1 MRLLLC
7 SSAIFFPHFFFNF
20 LPCAV
25 FVAVATV
32 VFVAGNVFWHRVAH
46 KLQKRRLDSHFR
58 HFSTPAR
65 LSPFSELLFPCF
77 FSHPFRPPY
86 VCVCVQAGIS
96 ASVSVCVFK
105 VVSLW
110 QARIDLPESC
120 RNFCLPLRPFDP
132 IPNHLHKIKSHRKI
146 NFQCVAFSLRSLK
159 VNCHAHY
166 SQPPI
171 FVPFLRFFLFV

>member
-1 MRLLLC
+1 MCGFCCCCYCCFC
-7 SSAIFFPHFFFNF
+7 SWQCILTS
-20 LPCAV
+20 
-25 FVAVATV
+25 
-32 VFVAGNVFWHRVAH
+32 
-46 KLQKRRLDSHFR
+46 RRTQIAKTAPWLA
-58 HFSTPAR
+58 FSTLFHAR
-65 LSPFSELLFPCF
+65 SPLSFFRVVVSVLLFAS
-77 FSHPFRPPY
+77 FSPS
-86 VCVCVQAGIS
+86 VCVCVC
-96 ASVSVCVFK
+96 ASWYICECICVCVFK